1 MTQKSVQPLNHRERA
16 VAQGIHAVQMAA
28 YAQEARLL
36 GAKHF
41 PPLERTVEDIQA
53 SDETFFGVLEEGE
66 IIGALSVWPDEEP
79 GAMNIASLVVAP
91 HRQHQGIGRL
101 LLAAALEQWRH
112 AVLTVSTAAKNAP
125 ALSLYAKFGFKEY
138 RRKSLGPE
146 AVELVKL
153 RRFLPEAGST
163 EADAPPAASRSSSH

>member
-1 MTQKSVQPLNHRERA
+1 MHIS
-16 VAQGIHAVQMAA
+16 
-28 YAQEARLL
+28 
-36 GAKHF
+36 
-41 PPLERTVEDIQA
+41 
-53 SDETFFGVLEEGE
+53 
-66 IIGALSVWPDEEP
+66 
-79 GAMNIASLVVAP
+79 SLVVAP

-153 RRFLPEAGST
+153 RRFLPEAGSA
-163 EADAPPAASRSSSH
+163 EAGVPPAASRPSSH

>member
-1 MTQKSVQPLNHRERA
+1 MIPKSVQSLNHRERA
-16 VAQGIHAVQMAA
+16 VAEGIHAVQMAA

-53 SDETFFGVLEEGE
+53 SDEAFFGVLEEGR

-79 GAMNIASLVVAP
+79 GAMNISSLVVAP

-112 AVLTVSTAAKNAP
+112 VVLTVSTVAKNAP

-138 RRKSLGPE
+138 RRRSLGAE

-153 RRFLPEAGST
+153 RRFLPEAASP
-163 EADAPPAASRSSSH
+163 EADGPPPASRPSSH

>member
-1 MTQKSVQPLNHRERA
+1 VIQKNVQSLNHRERA
-16 VAQGIHAVQMAA
+16 VAEGIHTVQMAA

-53 SDETFFGVLEEGE
+53 SDEAFFGVLEDRQ

-79 GAMNIASLVVAP
+79 GAMNISSLVVAP

-101 LLAAALEQWRH
+101 LLTAALEQWRH
-112 AVLTVSTAAKNAP
+112 AVLTVSTAAKNVP

-138 RRKSLGPE
+138 RRKSLGAE
-146 AVELVKL
+146 AGELVKL
-153 RRFLPEAGST
+153 RRFLSEAGST
-163 EADAPPAASRSSSH
+163 ATDVPPAAQRSSSH

>member
-1 MTQKSVQPLNHRERA
+1 MTQKNVQPLNHRERA

-28 YAQEARLL
+28 YAQEAELL

-41 PPLERTVEDIQA
+41 PPLERTVEDIQT

-112 AVLTVSTAAKNAP
+112 AVLTVSTAAKNTP
-125 ALSLYAKFGFKEY
+125 ALSLYEKFGFKEY